1 LDKKEIQWN
10 QQSLMKELAE
20 ILVTKGRKAWSL

>member
-1 LDKKEIQWN
+1 MDKREIAWE

-20 ILVTKGRKAWSL
+20 MLVSRGRKAWSL